1 MLTQMS
7 NRCNSNKRAARA
19 VLHSSRCEKQCNV
32 RYFQMQSDYS
42 LKRKRSEAVKVILQ
56 RNAQIIHALHG
67 MSDPLSF
74 GVPARSQLLL
84 FFCNVGGG

>member
-1 MLTQMS
+1 
-7 NRCNSNKRAARA
+7 
-19 VLHSSRCEKQCNV
+19 
-32 RYFQMQSDYS
+32 MQSDYS
-42 LKRKRSEAVKVILQ
+42 MKRKRSEAVKVILQ

-84 FFCNVGGG
+84 FLH